1 MADRLSD
8 SSMDDSLEQFKRRSR
23 MARWR
28 QYLAE
33 EADKEW
39 ADLILIV
46 TCFISGLVD
55 SAVFNVWSCFVSMQ
69 TGNTVYV
76 GLGMSGQPLSQPYR
90 WVKSGTA
97 ILSFCLGTYFFSRVC
112 RYFGPLRRGTL
123 CGSFLFQALLCF
135 VAGILV
141 VSGIVH
147 KDAGNQLPYNY
158 IVLLPLGLLSFQSA
172 GQIVMSRMLQYNELP
187 TIVLTST
194 YCDLMFDPALFTA
207 PLTQNPKRN
216 RRFVSALALVLGAGL
231 GGVLTKNGDISD
243 PLWIAGGIKVA
254 LAAMWVFWRAEG
266 AIRLE

>member
-1 MADRLSD
+1 MADQSSD
-8 SSMDDSLEQFKRRSR
+8 SSTDDSLEQFKRKGRI
-23 MARWR
+23 ARWR
-28 QYLAE
+28 QYMGEDAN
-33 EADKEW
+33 KEW

-46 TCFISGLVD
+46 TCFISGIVD

-112 RYFGPLRRGTL
+112 RFFGPLKRGTL
-123 CGSFLFQALLCF
+123 FGSFIFQALLVF
-135 VAGILV
+135 IAAILV
-141 VSGIVH
+141 VSGLVH

-172 GQIVMSRMLQYNELP
+172 GQIVMSRMLLYNELP

-194 YCDLMFDPALFTA
+194 YCDLMFDPLLFTS
-207 PLTQNPKRN
+207 PITQNAKRN
-216 RRFVSALALVLGAGL
+216 RRAISAVALVLGAGL
-231 GGVLTKNGDISD
+231 GGVLTKNGDIAD
-243 PLWIAGGIKVA
+243 PLWIAGGVKIV
-254 LAAMWVFWRAEG
+254 LAVVWVFWKSEG
-266 AIRLE
+266 TIRLE